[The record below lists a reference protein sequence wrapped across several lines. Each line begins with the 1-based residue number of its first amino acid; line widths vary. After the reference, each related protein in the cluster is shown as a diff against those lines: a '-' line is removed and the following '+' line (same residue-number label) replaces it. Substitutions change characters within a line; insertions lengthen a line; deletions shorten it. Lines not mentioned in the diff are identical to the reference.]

1 IAVSGERPD
10 GRAGVQVIDYRENL
24 GWIVK
29 RVQELPSKWKPKT
42 WVIDKR
48 AAAGSLITEL
58 TNAKI
63 PVEYL
68 QASQVAHASGLLYDA
83 FKEGDLAHYGQTELK
98 TAIAGVDKRKLSE
111 SWAFDRI
118 NSGVDICP
126 LMAVAFAHWGFME
139 FGEEPVDASESVHFD
154 LAEIIRIYRAGVY
167 GPADIRRLHQSK
179 IIKDSDLE
187 VLAREG
193 IRF

>member
-29 RVQELPSKWKPKT
+29 RVQELHSKWKPKT

-58 TNAKI
+58 TNAEI

-68 QASQVAHASGLLYDA
+68 QASQVAHASGLLFDG
-83 FKEGDLAHYGQTELK
+83 FKEGDLAHYGQDELRK
-98 TAIAGVDKRKLSE
+98 AIAGVDKRNLSE

-118 NSGVDICP
+118 HSGVDISP
-126 LMAVAFAHWGFME
+126 LMAVAFAHWGYME
-139 FGEEPVDASESVHFD
+139 FGEDEVEARESVSF
-154 LAEIIRIYRAGVY
+154 E
-167 GPADIRRLHQSK
+167 
-179 IIKDSDLE
+179 
-187 VLAREG
+187 
-193 IRF
+193 